1 MVLPVVMYGCESW
14 TVKKAECWRID
25 AFELWS
31 LRKLLRVPWT
41 AMRSKQSILKEIN
54 PEYSFVGLMLHLK
67 FQHFGHLMQTADSL
81 EKDPDAGKDWG
92 QEEKGTT
99 EHEMA
104 GQHHW
109 CNGHELRQTKGDVRD
124 REAWCA
130 AVHGVSKSWTHLGDW
145 TTTWC
150 NERSNTPSSY
160 SFPELT
166 IQSNHE
172 KKKSRQTQ
180 IGGYSTKYLTSA
192 AKTIKVMENKQWLG
206 NCHRTKTVETW
217 QAAPFDILDRILV
230 RKGNINEE
238 MSLVLF
244 SSCVPHL
251 CVFYKDLCHWI

>member
-1 MVLPVVMYGCESW
+1 MGSQRVRCHWVTFTFINSMHMSLSNPQE
-14 TVKKAECWRID
+14 TVQA
-25 AFELWS
+25 
-31 LRKLLRVPWT
+31 
-41 AMRSKQSILKEIN
+41 
-54 PEYSFVGLMLHLK
+54 
-67 FQHFGHLMQTADSL
+67 
-81 EKDPDAGKDWG
+81 
-92 QEEKGTT
+92 
-99 EHEMA
+99 
-104 GQHHW
+104 
-109 CNGHELRQTKGDVRD
+109 
-124 REAWCA
+124 REAWRA